1 MKRRVSRP
9 EMQGK
14 ILDATDRL
22 LARYGYRKM
31 TIDDLA
37 REVGIGKG
45 SIYLHFRSKQ
55 EVVYSHIDRVID
67 RLLERLKSI
76 VRSRQSLADKV
87 REMIVLRVMFRF
99 DSVQHFPESLSDMF
113 RDLRPGIHRL
123 RQSHFRQEARLFAAA
138 LKEGQRNRT
147 FRKGDCLAVAY
158 AILTATNSL
167 LPFHLSTRELGKRR
181 DVEKAVT
188 LISDLL
194 LQGILSRQ

>member
-147 FRKGDCLAVAY
+147 FRKGDRLALAH

>member
-1 MKRRVSRP
+1 
-9 EMQGK
+9 MQGK

-147 FRKGDCLAVAY
+147 FRRGDCLAVAY